1 MVVVSSKLQNS
12 DKALSIVPGTC
23 WVAQC
28 ILAHFNITISN
39 HSSPSDSSSTPT
51 VTLIFLNYIS
61 DNVTLL
67 IKIFL
72 YTHISYNKLCIRFF
86 ISQTKVHMLGLV
98 FRSLPDVVRTSLSPP
113 LHLPEYWIP
122 AMRNDLASFE
132 LKMSLNFAS
141 FHVPLRKALPSSCG
155 RPQPASKCCFCPCA
169 LQVVAQVNQ
178 AADPSF
184 HWGFWKWNFTSSSC
198 PFLF

>member
-1 MVVVSSKLQNS
+1 MSSKLQNS
-12 DKALSIVPGTC
+12 DKVLSTVPGTC
-23 WVAQC
+23 WVAQY
-28 ILAHFNITISN
+28 ILARFIIIISI

-61 DNVTLL
+61 DSVTLL

-86 ISQTKVHMLGLV
+86 ILQTKVHMLGLV

-113 LHLPEYWIP
+113 LHLPEYWIA

-132 LKMSLNFAS
+132 LKMSLNVAS
-141 FHVPLRKALPSSCG
+141 FYMPPRKALSSSRG
-155 RPQPASKCCFCPCA
+155 LPQPASMCCFRPCA
-169 LQVVAQVNQ
+169 LQVIA
-178 AADPSF
+178 
-184 HWGFWKWNFTSSSC
+184 
-198 PFLF
+198 